1 MSMTAIGEGDII
13 TGLPQSFLDEF
24 EAEIRG
30 RVPAEKVAAQLR
42 QEKLARISRQAGST
56 IIETLGQKVASID
69 PRLYFR
75 AFQAFGHHEDWLEDL
90 LKDNKFLCAP
100 GYNPGRKRDLRH
112 GITFVGGVPTG
123 QGPKILQ

>member
-1 MSMTAIGEGDII
+1 MGDGELI
-13 TGLPQSFLDEF
+13 TGLPQQFLDEF

-30 RVPAEKVAAQLR
+30 RVPAEKVKAQLR
-42 QEKLARISRQAGST
+42 QEKIGRIMKQVGST
-56 IIETLGQKVASID
+56 QIDTLGQRIAVID
-69 PRLYFR
+69 RRLYFR
-75 AFQAFGHHEDWLEDL
+75 AMQAFGHHEGWLEDL

-100 GYNPGRKRDLRH
+100 GYNPGRKADLRH

>member
-1 MSMTAIGEGDII
+1 MSMVALGDGELI
-13 TGLPQSFLDEF
+13 TGLPQQFLDEF

-56 IIETLGQKVASID
+56 IIDTLGQKVASID

-75 AFQAFGHHEDWLEDL
+75 MLAQHGEHENWIDDL
-90 LKDNKFLCAP
+90 LADNPELCCP
-100 GYNPGRKRDLRH
+100 GYNPKRKGDLRH
-112 GITFVGGVPTG
+112 GKTFVGGKPV
-123 QGPKILQ
+123 

>member
-1 MSMTAIGEGDII
+1 MCPTLFMSYEATGSGDLI

-42 QEKLARISRQAGST
+42 QEKLARVMKQVGST
-56 IIETLGQKVASID
+56 QIDTLGQKITSMD

-75 AFQAFGHHEDWLEDL
+75 CFAERGHEENWIDDL
-90 LKDNKFLCAP
+90 LKDNPELCAP
-100 GYNPGRKRDLRH
+100 GYRPRRKGDFRH
-112 GITFVGGVPTG
+112 GKTFIAGKPV
-123 QGPKILQ
+123 

>member
-1 MSMTAIGEGDII
+1 MSNVATGDGDLI
-13 TGLPQSFLDEF
+13 TGLPQSFMDEF

-56 IIETLGQKVASID
+56 IIDTLGQKVASID

-75 AFQAFGHHEDWLEDL
+75 MLAQHGHHENWLDDFL
-90 LKDNKFLCAP
+90 ADNVELCCP
-100 GYNPGRKRDLRH
+100 GYNPKRKGDLRH
-112 GITFVGGVPTG
+112 GKTFVGGKPV
-123 QGPKILQ
+123 